1 MPPLLDTSALPNPS
15 GLFKKDT
22 SHSHMGPPDTSDR
35 METGENGD
43 SSKENVDPLMQDLQ
57 VMMVRS
63 HVYCHD
69 MFCIPG
75 PGV

>member
-1 MPPLLDTSALPNPS
+1 MIPLLSQIPLDSS
-15 GLFKKDT
+15 LFKKET

-57 VMMVRS
+57 VTIARS
-63 HVYCHD
+63 Q
-69 MFCIPG
+69 
-75 PGV
+75 GVMLFGMTCC

>member
-1 MPPLLDTSALPNPS
+1 
-15 GLFKKDT
+15 
-22 SHSHMGPPDTSDR
+22 MGPPDTSDR